1 MRAGAGFAHGYFTLA
16 LLTLALAAGAAGAQ
30 ESSAVGCGRQ
40 AAQFAGGGNFSL
52 WVTRRGVLTRDNPLR
67 PLSPEV
73 LEVLQVVIRGKAAT
87 AYGPDPDNLR
97 RGPAPASLE
106 SQSGGAPIRW
116 GETADG
122 LPATLRIRADDS
134 TAVLAELRFRACGDA
149 PKVAEPKR
157 PAAKTAGTEGEPGA
171 EKPAKPRPQ
180 AKPQGKPQP
189 KPEPTHTP
197 GGFVLPQ
204 GAIP

>member
-1 MRAGAGFAHGYFTLA
+1 MRIGRRMRAGAWFA
-16 LLTLALAAGAAGAQ
+16 LLLAAGSAGAQ
-30 ESSAVGCGRQ
+30 EAPAVACGRQ
-40 AAQFAGGGNFSL
+40 AAQFAAGSKFSL

-87 AYGPDPDNLR
+87 AYGPDHDNLR

-106 SQSGGAPIRW
+106 AQSGGAPIRW
-116 GETADG
+116 GGTADG
-122 LPATLRIRADDS
+122 LPALLRIRADDS
-134 TAVLAELRFRACGDA
+134 TAVLAELRFQACGDA

-157 PAAKTAGTEGEPGA
+157 PAAKPAASAAGANAEPGA
-171 EKPAKPRPQ
+171 EKPARPKPQ
-180 AKPQGKPQP
+180 AKPQP

>member
-1 MRAGAGFAHGYFTLA
+1 MRAGAWFA
-16 LLTLALAAGAAGAQ
+16 LLLAAGSAGAQ
-30 ESSAVGCGRQ
+30 EAPAVACGRQ
-40 AAQFAGGGNFSL
+40 AAQFAAGSKFSL

-87 AYGPDPDNLR
+87 AYGPDHDNLR

-106 SQSGGAPIRW
+106 AQSGGAPIRW

-122 LPATLRIRADDS
+122 LPALLRIRADDS
-134 TAVLAELRFRACGDA
+134 TAVLAELRFQACGDA

-157 PAAKTAGTEGEPGA
+157 PAAKPAGPAAGANAEPGA
-171 EKPAKPRPQ
+171 ERPAKPRSQDRPQ
-180 AKPQGKPQP
+180 PKPQP